1 MAYRR
6 QSPKQMQA
14 ASPVSVAS
22 SSAAPGSASA
32 GPGSSSVTP
41 GLEPKPAKSRPRMM
55 RQYDLVERVRSYNPD
70 TNEDLL
76 NRAYVYAMKAH
87 GAQTRAS
94 GDPYFS
100 HPLEVAAILTDL
112 KLDDATIVA
121 ALLHDTIEDTEAT
134 RGEIDHIFGHEI
146 GALVEGLT
154 KLKRLELVSREAKQA
169 ENLRKLLLAIADD
182 VRVLLIKLA
191 DRLHNM
197 RTLEFVPP
205 TSRRRIAEETLD
217 IYAPLAGR
225 MGMQEMREEL
235 EDLSFRTLDP
245 EAYAVVMQRLDAL
258 ADRNRNLIGEIE
270 TQLSKTRQ
278 KNGLTAHVY
287 GRRKRPFS
295 IWTKMERKS
304 IGFEQLS
311 DIFGFR
317 VVMEDVEA
325 CYAALG
331 VVHTPWPG
339 GPGRFK
345 DYISTPKQ
353 NDYRSIHTTVIG
365 PGKQRVELQIRTEDM
380 DRIAEFGIAAPA
392 LYKDGIGSPTELLKR
407 ESNAFAWLRHTIAV
421 LSESANPEEFLEHTK
436 LELFHDQVF
445 CFTPKG
451 KLIALPRQA
460 NVIDFAYAVH
470 TDVGNSAVGCKIN
483 GKFAPLSSELQ
494 NGDEVEVLTS
504 DAQSSPPTA
513 WESLARTGKAR
524 AAIRRAT
531 RTAVRDQYAGLGRRL
546 VERLFARAKIEYA
559 DDKLKGALPRL
570 ARASIDDVL
579 AAVGRAEMKA
589 SDVARGMYPDYKEE
603 RLARYGAKKGAPD
616 KLKASPPAGTG
627 RSLSAIPIRGINSDL
642 PVKFA
647 PNGGAVPGDRI
658 VGIVSPGEGITIYPI
673 QSPALKEFEEE
684 PERCI
689 DVRWDVDDSTPQRFP
704 ARIVVDNVNEPG
716 SLAQIATV
724 IAEHDGNI
732 DNISMSRRSQDFTEL
747 TIDLEVYDLKLL
759 SAIIA
764 QLRAKAVVARVE
776 RVNG

>member
-1 MAYRR
+1 MAYWRR
-6 QSPKQMQA
+6 TPRQMQA
-14 ASPVSVAS
+14 ATDAVAVAPD
-22 SSAAPGSASA
+22 SAVVQKP
-32 GPGSSSVTP
+32 
-41 GLEPKPAKSRPRMM
+41 PKPRGRMM

-87 GAQTRAS
+87 GTQTRAS

-100 HPLEVAAILTDL
+100 HPLEVAAILTGL

-134 RGEIDHIFGHEI
+134 RAEIDQVFGHEI

-205 TSRRRIAEETLD
+205 ASRRRIAEETLD

-235 EDLSFRTLDP
+235 EDLSFHVLDP
-245 EAYAVVMQRLDAL
+245 EAYAVVKHRLDAL

-270 TQLSKTRQ
+270 SQLSKNLQ
-278 KNGLTAHVY
+278 KNGLAARVY
-287 GRRKRPFS
+287 GRRKQPFS

-304 IGFEQLS
+304 VGFEQLS
-311 DIFGFR
+311 DIYGFR
-317 VVMEDVEA
+317 IVLGDIEA
-325 CYAALG
+325 CYRALG
-331 VVHTPWPG
+331 VVHTTWPVV
-339 GPGRFK
+339 PGRFK

-365 PGKQRVELQIRTEDM
+365 PGKQRVELQIRTEEM
-380 DRIAEFGIAAPA
+380 NQIAEFGIAAHA
-392 LYKDGIGSPTELLKR
+392 FYKEGGSPTERLKH
-407 ESNAFAWLRHTIAV
+407 ESNAFAWLRHTIGI

-451 KLIALPRQA
+451 KLIALPRNA

-504 DAQSSPPTA
+504 KAQSAPPSA
-513 WESLARTGKAR
+513 WEALAVTGKAR

-531 RTAVRDQYAGLGRRL
+531 RAAVRDQYAGLGRRIID
-546 VERLFARAKIEYA
+546 RLFARAKIEYA

-570 ARASIDDVL
+570 ARTSIEDVL
-579 AAVGRAEMKA
+579 VSVGRGELKA
-589 SDVARGMYPDYKEE
+589 SDVARAMYPDYKEE
-603 RLARYGAKKGAPD
+603 RLVRYGTRKALAAKAQTPPHPARA
-616 KLKASPPAGTG
+616 ASV
-627 RSLSAIPIRGINSDL
+627 IPVRGINSEL

-658 VGIVSPGEGITIYPI
+658 VGIVTPGEGITIYPI
-673 QSPALKEFEEE
+673 QSPALKDFEDE
-684 PERCI
+684 PERWL
-689 DVRWDVDDSTPQRFP
+689 DVRWDIDETMPQRFP
-704 ARIVVDNVNEPG
+704 ARILVHNVNEPG

-732 DNISMSRRSQDFTEL
+732 DNIHMSRRSPDFTEL
-747 TIDLEVYDLKLL
+747 TIDLEVYDLKHL

>member
-1 MAYRR
+1 MAYWRR
-6 QSPKQMQA
+6 SPRQMEA
-14 ASPVSVAS
+14 AAG
-22 SSAAPGSASA
+22 SAAAAAPAPA
-32 GPGSSSVTP
+32 PVA
-41 GLEPKPAKSRPRMM
+41 KPAKRSPTRMM
-55 RQYDLVERVRSYNPD
+55 RQYDLVERVRAYNPNTD
-70 TNEDLL
+70 EALL
-76 NRAYVYAMKAH
+76 NRAYVYAMMAH
-87 GAQTRAS
+87 GEQTRAS

-134 RGEIDHIFGHEI
+134 RTEIDQVFGHEI
-146 GALVEGLT
+146 GALVDGLT

-169 ENLRKLLLAIADD
+169 ENLRKLLLAVAND
-182 VRVLLIKLA
+182 VRVLLVKLA

-205 TSRRRIAEETLD
+205 ASRRRIAEETID

-225 MGMQEMREEL
+225 MGMHEMREEL
-235 EDLSFRTLDP
+235 EDLSFRVLDP
-245 EAYAVVMQRLDAL
+245 EAYAVVNERLSGL
-258 ADRNRNLIGEIE
+258 AERNRNLIGEIE
-270 TQLSKTRQ
+270 TQLSANLK
-278 KNGLTAHVY
+278 KNGIAARVV

-304 IGFEQLS
+304 VGFEQLS

-317 VVMEDVEA
+317 VVVQSVEE
-325 CYAALG
+325 CYRALG
-331 VVHTPWPG
+331 IVHTVWPVV
-339 GPGRFK
+339 PGRFK

-365 PGKQRVELQIRTEDM
+365 PGNQRVELQIRTEEM
-380 DRIAEFGIAAPA
+380 ERIAEYGIAAHA
-392 LYKDGIGSPTELLKR
+392 FYKEGVGSPTEMLNR
-407 ESNAFAWLRHTIAV
+407 ESNAFAWLRHTIEV

-451 KLIALPRQA
+451 KLIALPRKA

-483 GKFAPLSSELQ
+483 GKFSPLSSELQ

-504 DAQSSPPTA
+504 RAQSAPPSA
-513 WESLARTGKAR
+513 WESLAVTGKAR

-531 RTAVRDQYAGLGRRL
+531 RAAVRDQYAGLGRRI
-546 VERLFARAKIEYA
+546 VERLFLRAKIAYD

-570 ARASIDDVL
+570 ARTSIEDVMV
-579 AAVGRAEMKA
+579 AVGRGEMKA
-589 SDVARGMYPDYKEE
+589 SNVARAMYPDYKEE
-603 RLARYGAKKGAPD
+603 RLGVFGAKKDGAP
-616 KLKASPPAGTG
+616 KAKPASEGTG
-627 RSLSAIPIRGINSDL
+627 KAAIPIRGINSDL

-673 QSPALKEFEEE
+673 QSPALKDFEEM
-684 PERCI
+684 PERWL
-689 DVRWDVDDSTPQRFP
+689 DVRWDVDETTPQRFP
-704 ARIVVDNVNEPG
+704 ARLFVQNVNEPG

-732 DNISMSRRSQDFTEL
+732 DNISMSRRSPDFTEL
-747 TIDLEVYDLKLL
+747 TIDLEVYDLKHL

>member
-1 MAYRR
+1 MASLRR
-6 QSPKQMQA
+6 SARQMEA
-14 ASPVSVAS
+14 AADAAALPVP
-22 SSAAPGSASA
+22 APA
-32 GPGSSSVTP
+32 T
-41 GLEPKPAKSRPRMM
+41 KPARPPRSRMM
-55 RQYDLVERVRSYNPD
+55 RQYDLVDRVRAYNPD
-70 TNEDLL
+70 TDEDLL
-76 NRAYVYAMKAH
+76 NRAYVYAMMAH
-87 GAQTRAS
+87 GEQTRAS

-134 RGEIDHIFGHEI
+134 RTEIDNVFGHEI

-169 ENLRKLLLAIADD
+169 ENLRKLLLAIAAD
-182 VRVLLIKLA
+182 VRVLLVKLA

-205 TSRRRIAEETLD
+205 ASRHRIAEETLD

-225 MGMQEMREEL
+225 MGMHEMREEL
-235 EDLSFRTLDP
+235 EDLAFRTLDP
-245 EAYAVVMQRLDAL
+245 EAHGVVMQRLDAL
-258 ADRNRNLIGEIE
+258 AERNRNLIGEIE
-270 TQLSKTRQ
+270 SQLSANLA
-278 KNGLTAHVY
+278 KNDIAARVT

-304 IGFEQLS
+304 VGFEQLS

-317 VVMEDVEA
+317 VVLSDVEA
-325 CYAALG
+325 CYRALG
-331 VVHTPWPG
+331 VVHTTWPVV
-339 GPGRFK
+339 PGRFK

-365 PGKQRVELQIRTEDM
+365 PGKQRVELQLRTEEM
-380 DRIAEFGIAAPA
+380 DRIAEIGIAAHA
-392 LYKDGIGSPTELLKR
+392 FYKDGAGSPTEMLNR
-407 ESNAFAWLRHTIAV
+407 ESSAFAWLRHTIEI
-421 LSESANPEEFLEHTK
+421 LSESSNPEEFLEHTK

-451 KLIALPRQA
+451 KLIALPRAA

-470 TDVGNSAVGCKIN
+470 TDVGNAAVGCKIN

-504 DAQSSPPTA
+504 HAQSAPPSA
-513 WESLARTGKAR
+513 WESLAVTGKAR

-531 RTAVRDQYAGLGRRL
+531 RTAVRDQYAGLGRRI
-546 VERLFARAKIEYA
+546 VERLFARAKIDYA

-570 ARASIDDVL
+570 ARASIEDVM
-579 AAVGRAEMKA
+579 ASVGRGELRA
-589 SDVARGMYPDYKEE
+589 SDVARAMYPDYKEE
-603 RLARYGAKKGAPD
+603 RIGRFAGKKDAAD
-616 KLKASPPAGTG
+616 KAKLKAPGASRVT
-627 RSLSAIPIRGINSDL
+627 SVIPIRGINSDL

-658 VGIVSPGEGITIYPI
+658 VGIVTPGEGITIYPI
-673 QSPALKEFEEE
+673 QSPALKDFEDE
-684 PERCI
+684 PERWL
-689 DVRWDVDDSTPQRFP
+689 DVKWDVDESTPQRFP
-704 ARIVVDNVNEPG
+704 ARLFVQNVNEPG

-732 DNISMSRRSQDFTEL
+732 DNISMFRRSPDFTEL
-747 TIDLEVYDLKLL
+747 TIDLEVYDLKHL

>member
-1 MAYRR
+1 MEAATE
-6 QSPKQMQA
+6 QVAVSPA
-14 ASPVSVAS
+14 T
-22 SSAAPGSASA
+22 APAR
-32 GPGSSSVTP
+32 
-41 GLEPKPAKSRPRMM
+41 PAKPRGMM
-55 RQYDLVERVRSYNPD
+55 RQYDLVEKVRSYNPD

-100 HPLEVAAILTDL
+100 PPLEVAAILTGQ

-134 RGEIDHIFGHEI
+134 RAEIDQVFGHEI

-205 TSRRRIAEETLD
+205 ASRRRIAEETLD

-235 EDLSFRTLDP
+235 EDLSFRQLDQ
-245 EAYAVVMQRLDAL
+245 EAHTVVKQRLDAL
-258 ADRNRNLIGEIE
+258 AEKNRNLIGEIE
-270 TQLSKTRQ
+270 SQLQKNLQ
-278 KNGLTAHVY
+278 KNGVVAHVY
-287 GRRKRPFS
+287 GRRKKPFS

-304 IGFEQLS
+304 VGFEQLS

-317 VVMEDVEA
+317 VVLDTVEA
-325 CYAALG
+325 CYHALG
-331 VVHTPWPG
+331 VVHTTWPVV
-339 GPGRFK
+339 PGRFK

-365 PGKQRVELQIRTEDM
+365 PGNQRVELQIRTEEM
-380 DRIAEFGIAAPA
+380 DQIAEFGIAAHA
-392 LYKDGIGSPTELLKR
+392 FYKDGVGSPTELLKR
-407 ESNAFAWLRHTIAV
+407 ESNAFAWLRHTVGI

-445 CFTPKG
+445 CFTPRG
-451 KLIALPRQA
+451 KLIALPRHA

-483 GKFAPLSSELQ
+483 GKFAPLSSELA

-504 DAQSSPPTA
+504 EAQSAPPSA
-513 WESLARTGKAR
+513 WETLAVTGRAR

-531 RTAVRDQYAGLGRRL
+531 RTAVRDQSAGLGRRII
-546 VERLFARAKIEYA
+546 ERLFARAKIEYA

-570 ARASIDDVL
+570 ARTSIDDVM
-579 AAVGRAEMKA
+579 ASVGRGELKA
-589 SDVARGMYPDYKEE
+589 SDVARAMYPDYKEE
-603 RLARYGAKKGAPD
+603 RVARYAASKKSLAD
-616 KLKASPPAGTG
+616 KVKAALPHHPARSTAVIPVGGTG
-627 RSLSAIPIRGINSDL
+627 KADL
-642 PVKFA
+642 PIKFA

-658 VGIVSPGEGITIYPI
+658 VGIITPGEGITIYPI
-673 QSPALKEFEEE
+673 QAPALKDFEDE
-684 PERCI
+684 PERWL
-689 DVRWDVDDSTPQRFP
+689 DVRWDIDETTPQRFP
-704 ARIVVDNVNEPG
+704 ARIRVDNVNEPG
-716 SLAQIATV
+716 SLAQVATV

-732 DNISMSRRSQDFTEL
+732 DNISMSRRSPDFTEL
-747 TIDLEVYDLKLL
+747 TIDLEVYDLKHL

>member
-1 MAYRR
+1 MANGRR
-6 QSPKQMQA
+6 SSRQMQA
-14 ASPVSVAS
+14 ATDSVAV
-22 SSAAPGSASA
+22 AAPSLAA
-32 GPGSSSVTP
+32 GKAVETP
-41 GLEPKPAKSRPRMM
+41 PKAPRSRMM

-87 GAQTRAS
+87 GTQTRAS

-134 RGEIDHIFGHEI
+134 RAEIDQVFGHEI
-146 GALVEGLT
+146 GALVAGLT

-197 RTLEFVPP
+197 RTLEFVAPAA
-205 TSRRRIAEETLD
+205 RRRIAEETLD
-217 IYAPLAGR
+217 IYGPLAGR

-235 EDLSFRTLDP
+235 EDLSFRMLDP
-245 EAYAVVMQRLDAL
+245 EAHAVVMQRLDSL
-258 ADRNRNLIGEIE
+258 AERNRNLIGEIE
-270 TQLSKTRQ
+270 SQLSRNLQ
-278 KNGLTAHVY
+278 KNGMTAHVY
-287 GRRKRPFS
+287 GRRKQPFS

-304 IGFEQLS
+304 VGFEQLS

-317 VVMEDVEA
+317 VVLDTTEA
-325 CYAALG
+325 CYRALG
-331 VVHTPWPG
+331 VVHTTWPVV
-339 GPGRFK
+339 PGRFK

-365 PGKQRVELQIRTEDM
+365 PGNQRVELQIRTEEM
-380 DRIAEFGIAAPA
+380 DQIAELGIAAHA
-392 LYKDGIGSPTELLKR
+392 FYKDGVGSPTELLKR
-407 ESNAFAWLRHTIAV
+407 ESNAFAWLRHTVGI

-504 DAQSSPPTA
+504 KAQAAPPSA
-513 WESLARTGKAR
+513 WESLAVTGKAR

-531 RTAVRDQYAGLGRRL
+531 RTAVRDQYAGLGRRI

-570 ARASIDDVL
+570 ARASIDDVM
-579 AAVGRAEMKA
+579 AAVGRGEMKA
-589 SDVARGMYPDYKEE
+589 SDVARAMYPDYKEE
-603 RLARYGAKKGAPD
+603 RVGRFGAKKSLAV
-616 KLKASPPAGTG
+616 KLKLKSPPDPVRGG
-627 RSLSAIPIRGINSDL
+627 QSAIPIRGINSDL
-642 PVKFA
+642 PVQFA

-658 VGIVSPGEGITIYPI
+658 VGIVTPGEGITIYPI
-673 QSPALKEFEEE
+673 QSPDLKDFEEE
-684 PERCI
+684 PERWL
-689 DVRWDVDDSTPQRFP
+689 DVRWDVDDTTPQRFP
-704 ARIVVDNVNEPG
+704 ARIRIDNVNEPG
-716 SLAQIATV
+716 SLAQVATV

-732 DNISMSRRSQDFTEL
+732 DNINMARRSPDFTEL
-747 TIDLEVYDLKLL
+747 TIDLEVYDLKHL
-759 SAIIA
+759 SAIIN

>member
-1 MAYRR
+1 
-6 QSPKQMQA
+6 MQA
-14 ASPVSVAS
+14 ATESVAV
-22 SSAAPGSASA
+22 APTAPVA
-32 GPGSSSVTP
+32 R
-41 GLEPKPAKSRPRMM
+41 PAKPRARMM
-55 RQYDLVERVRSYNPD
+55 RQYDLVERVRSYNPN

-87 GAQTRAS
+87 GSQTRAS

-134 RGEIDHIFGHEI
+134 RAEIDQIFGPEI

-182 VRVLLIKLA
+182 VRVLLVKLA

-205 TSRRRIAEETLD
+205 ESRRRIAEETLD

-245 EAYAVVMQRLDAL
+245 EAYSVVMQRLDAL
-258 ADRNRNLIGEIE
+258 AERNRNLIGEIE
-270 TQLSKTRQ
+270 AQLSNNLRHR
-278 KNGLTAHVY
+278 GLGARVY
-287 GRRKRPFS
+287 GRRKKPFS

-304 IGFEQLS
+304 VGFEQLS

-317 VVMEDVEA
+317 VVVNDIEA
-325 CYAALG
+325 CYRALG
-331 VVHTPWPG
+331 IVHTTWPVV
-339 GPGRFK
+339 PGRFK

-365 PGKQRVELQIRTEDM
+365 PGNQRAELQIRTEAM
-380 DRIAEFGIAAPA
+380 DQIAERGIAAHVF
-392 LYKDGIGSPTELLKR
+392 YKEDAGSPTEFLKR
-407 ESNAFAWLRHTIAV
+407 ESNAFAWLRHTVGI

-451 KLIALPRQA
+451 KLIALPRHA

-483 GKFAPLSSELQ
+483 GKFSPLSSELQ

-504 DAQSSPPTA
+504 EAQSAPPSA
-513 WESLARTGKAR
+513 WETLAVTGKAR

-531 RTAVRDQYAGLGRRL
+531 RTAVRDQYVGLGRRI
-546 VERLFARAKIEYA
+546 VERLFERAKIEYA

-570 ARASIDDVL
+570 ARTSIEDVM
-579 AAVGRAEMKA
+579 AAVGRGEIKA
-589 SDVARGMYPDYKEE
+589 SHVARAMYPDYKEE
-603 RLARYGAKKGAPD
+603 RVARYGIKKGLAA
-616 KLKASPPAGTG
+616 KLKEKVASEPPRTPV
-627 RSLSAIPIRGINSDL
+627 AIPIRGINSDL

-658 VGIVSPGEGITIYPI
+658 VGIVTPGEGITIYPI
-673 QSPALKEFEEE
+673 QAPALKDFEEE
-684 PERCI
+684 PERWL
-689 DVRWDVDDSTPQRFP
+689 DVRWDIEDTAPQRFP
-704 ARIVVDNVNEPG
+704 ARIRVENVNEPG
-716 SLAQIATV
+716 ALAQIATV

-732 DNISMSRRSQDFTEL
+732 DNISMQRRSPDFTET
-747 TIDLEVYDLKLL
+747 TIDLEVYDLKHL
-759 SAIIA
+759 SAILA

>member
-1 MAYRR
+1 MAIWRR
-6 QSPKQMQA
+6 KPQQMQA
-14 ASPVSVAS
+14 ATETVAV
-22 SSAAPGSASA
+22 APALQA
-32 GPGSSSVTP
+32 TARPA
-41 GLEPKPAKSRPRMM
+41 KPARARMM

-87 GAQTRAS
+87 GTQTRAS

-134 RGEIDHIFGHEI
+134 RAEIDHMFGHEI

-217 IYAPLAGR
+217 IYGPLAGR

-245 EAYAVVMQRLDAL
+245 EAHAVVMQRLDAL
-258 ADRNRNLIGEIE
+258 AERNRNLIGEIE
-270 TQLSKTRQ
+270 TQLSRNLQ
-278 KNGLTAHVY
+278 NNGMTAHVY
-287 GRRKRPFS
+287 GRRKQPFS

-304 IGFEQLS
+304 VGFEQLS

-317 VVMEDVEA
+317 VVMNDVEA
-325 CYAALG
+325 CYRALG
-331 VVHTPWPG
+331 VVHTTWPVV
-339 GPGRFK
+339 PGRFK

-365 PGKQRVELQIRTEDM
+365 PGNQRVELQIRTQEM
-380 DRIAEFGIAAPA
+380 DQIAELGIAAHA
-392 LYKDGIGSPTELLKR
+392 FYKDGVGSPTELLKR
-407 ESNAFAWLRHTIAV
+407 ESNAFAWLRHTVGI

-451 KLIALPRQA
+451 KLIALPRHA

-504 DAQSSPPTA
+504 KAQAAPPSA
-513 WESLARTGKAR
+513 WESLAVTGKAR

-531 RTAVRDQYAGLGRRL
+531 RTAVRDQYAGLGRRI
-546 VERLFARAKIEYA
+546 VERLFVRAKIEYA

-570 ARASIDDVL
+570 ARASIDDVM
-579 AAVGRAEMKA
+579 ASVGRGEMKA
-589 SDVARGMYPDYKEE
+589 SDVARAMYPDYKEE
-603 RLARYGAKKGAPD
+603 RIGRFGGKKNLADKK
-616 KLKASPPAGTG
+616 SPADSARGPT
-627 RSLSAIPIRGINSDL
+627 AIPIRGINSDL

-673 QSPALKEFEEE
+673 QSPALRDFEEE
-684 PERCI
+684 PERWL

-704 ARIVVDNVNEPG
+704 ARIMVQNVNEPG
-716 SLAQIATV
+716 SLAQVATV

-732 DNISMSRRSQDFTEL
+732 DNISMSRRSPDFTEL
-747 TIDLEVYDLKLL
+747 TIDLEVYDLKHL

-764 QLRAKAVVARVE
+764 QLRAKAVVARVD

>member
-1 MAYRR
+1 
-6 QSPKQMQA
+6 
-14 ASPVSVAS
+14 
-22 SSAAPGSASA
+22 
-32 GPGSSSVTP
+32 
-41 GLEPKPAKSRPRMM
+41 MM
-55 RQYDLVERVRSYNPD
+55 RQYDLVERVRSYNPKTD
-70 TNEDLL
+70 EALL
-76 NRAYVYAMKAH
+76 NRAYVYAMVAH
-87 GAQTRAS
+87 GEQTRAS

-134 RGEIDHIFGHEI
+134 RTEIDQVFGHEI
-146 GALVEGLT
+146 GALVDGLT

-169 ENLRKLLLAIADD
+169 ENLRKLLLAVADD
-182 VRVLLIKLA
+182 VRVLLVKLA

-197 RTLEFVPP
+197 RTLAFVPP
-205 TSRRRIAEETLD
+205 SSRRRIAEETID

-225 MGMQEMREEL
+225 MGMHEMRQELEEL
-235 EDLSFRTLDP
+235 SFQELDRQ
-245 EAYAVVMQRLDAL
+245 AYTVVNDRLNGL
-258 ADRNRNLIGEIE
+258 AERNRNLIGEIE
-270 TQLSKTRQ
+270 TQLSANLQ
-278 KNGLTAHVY
+278 KNGIAARVT

-304 IGFEQLS
+304 VGFEQLS

-317 VVMEDVEA
+317 VIVPSVEE
-325 CYAALG
+325 CYRALG
-331 VVHTPWPG
+331 IVHTVWPVV
-339 GPGRFK
+339 PGRFK

-365 PGKQRVELQIRTEDM
+365 PGKQRVELQIRTDEM
-380 DRIAEFGIAAPA
+380 EQIAEYGIAAHA
-392 LYKDGIGSPTELLKR
+392 FYKEGVGSPTEMLNR
-407 ESNAFAWLRHTIAV
+407 ESNAFAWLRHTIEV

-451 KLIALPRQA
+451 KLIALPRHA
-460 NVIDFAYAVH
+460 NGIDFAYAVH

-483 GKFAPLSSELQ
+483 GKFSPLSSELQ

-504 DAQSSPPTA
+504 RAQAAPPSA
-513 WESLARTGKAR
+513 WESLAVTGKAR

-531 RTAVRDQYAGLGRRL
+531 RAAVRDQYAGLGRRI
-546 VERLFARAKIEYA
+546 VERLFLRAKIAYD

-570 ARASIDDVL
+570 ARHSVDDVM
-579 AAVGRAEMKA
+579 AAVGRGEMKA
-589 SDVARGMYPDYKEE
+589 SNVARAMHPDYKEE
-603 RLARYGAKKGAPD
+603 RLGASGAKKDGSDQNKPESTRAP
-616 KLKASPPAGTG
+616 K
-627 RSLSAIPIRGINSDL
+627 SAIPIRGINSDL

-658 VGIVSPGEGITIYPI
+658 VGIVAPGEGITIYPI
-673 QSPALKEFEEE
+673 QSPALKDFEDL
-684 PERCI
+684 PERWL
-689 DVRWDVDDSTPQRFP
+689 DVRWDIDEHTPQRFP
-704 ARIVVDNVNEPG
+704 ARLFVQNVNEPG

-732 DNISMSRRSQDFTEL
+732 DNISMSRRSPDFTEL
-747 TIDLEVYDLKLL
+747 TIDLEVYDLKHL

>member
-1 MAYRR
+1 MAFWRR
-6 QSPKQMQA
+6 STRQMEA
-14 ASPVSVAS
+14 ATEQVAVAP
-22 SSAAPGSASA
+22 AAATVRP
-32 GPGSSSVTP
+32 
-41 GLEPKPAKSRPRMM
+41 PKPRAGIM
-55 RQYDLVERVRSYNPD
+55 RQYDLVEKVRSYNPK

-100 HPLEVAAILTDL
+100 HPLEVAAILTGL

-134 RGEIDHIFGHEI
+134 RAEIDQIFGHEI

-205 TSRRRIAEETLD
+205 ASRRRIAEETLD

-245 EAYAVVMQRLDAL
+245 EAYAVVKQRLDAL
-258 ADRNRNLIGEIE
+258 AERNRNLIGEIE
-270 TQLSKTRQ
+270 SQLQKNLQ
-278 KNGLTAHVY
+278 KNGVVARVY
-287 GRRKRPFS
+287 GRRKKPFS

-304 IGFEQLS
+304 VGFEQLS

-317 VVMEDVEA
+317 IVLDTVES
-325 CYAALG
+325 CYRALG
-331 VVHTPWPG
+331 VVHTTWPVV
-339 GPGRFK
+339 PGRFK

-365 PGKQRVELQIRTEDM
+365 PGNQRVELQVRTEEM
-380 DRIAEFGIAAPA
+380 DRIAEFGIAAHA
-392 LYKDGIGSPTELLKR
+392 FYKDGIGSPTEYLKR
-407 ESNAFAWLRHTIAV
+407 ESNAFAWLRHTV
-421 LSESANPEEFLEHTK
+421 GMLSESANPEEFLEHTK

-445 CFTPKG
+445 CFTPRG
-451 KLIALPRQA
+451 KLIALPRHA

-470 TDVGNSAVGCKIN
+470 TDIGNSAVGCKIN

-494 NGDEVEVLTS
+494 NGDEVEILTS
-504 DAQSSPPTA
+504 EAQAAPPSA
-513 WESLARTGKAR
+513 WETLAVTGRAR

-531 RTAVRDQYAGLGRRL
+531 RTAVRDQYAGLGRRII
-546 VERLFARAKIEYA
+546 ERLFHRAKIDYA

-570 ARASIDDVL
+570 ARASIEDVM
-579 AAVGRAEMKA
+579 ASVGRGELKA
-589 SDVARGMYPDYKEE
+589 SDVARAMYPDYREE
-603 RLARYGAKKGAPD
+603 RVARYGASKVSAEKKTAQPHH
-616 KLKASPPAGTG
+616 PARSAAVIPVGGTG
-627 RSLSAIPIRGINSDL
+627 KADL
-642 PVKFA
+642 PIKFA

-658 VGIVSPGEGITIYPI
+658 VGIITPGEGITIYPI
-673 QSPALKEFEEE
+673 QAPALKDFEDE
-684 PERCI
+684 PERWL
-689 DVRWDVDDSTPQRFP
+689 DVRWDIDDTTPQRFP
-704 ARIVVDNVNEPG
+704 ARIRVDNVNEPG
-716 SLAQIATV
+716 SLAQVATV

-732 DNISMSRRSQDFTEL
+732 DNISMSRRSPDFTEL
-747 TIDLEVYDLKLL
+747 TIDLEVYDLKHL